1 MKKLLALLLIL
12 TLTSLCFLASCRG
25 QNNPGD
31 DDNPA
36 TPDDENSNDITDIT
50 DEESDGILNEDN
62 IDPNGWTKV
71 D

>member
-25 QNNPGD
+25 QNTPGD
-31 DDNPA
+31 DDNE
-36 TPDDENSNDITDIT
+36 TPGNESGSDITDIT
-50 DEESDGILNEDN
+50 DEEGDGILNEDN
-62 IDPNGWTKV
+62 IDPNGWTTV